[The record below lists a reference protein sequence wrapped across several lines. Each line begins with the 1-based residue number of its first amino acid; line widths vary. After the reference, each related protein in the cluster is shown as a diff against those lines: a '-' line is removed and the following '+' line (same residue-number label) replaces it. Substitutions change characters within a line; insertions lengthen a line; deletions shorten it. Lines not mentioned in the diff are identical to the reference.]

1 MRKVKIAYWAV
12 ILVLLLLFFVQNQEF
27 FMTKKSL
34 SWNIIS
40 IPSLASLEWKWF
52 FDYKTPEFQLIIFFL
67 IYFFAGVILTFI
79 YCFFNQIKYKR
90 TIRSLNRTCL
100 MNRSCE
106 SHENKISELERELEI
121 YRRGSP
127 DIDETVITN
136 APGGIEGGEEESFE
150 KARLKE
156 K

>member
-40 IPSLASLEWKWF
+40 IPSLAALEWKWF
-52 FDYKTPEFQLIIFFL
+52 FDYKTPEFQLILFFL
-67 IYFFAGVILTFI
+67 VYFFAGVILTFI
-79 YCFFNQIKYKR
+79 YCFFNQMKYNR
-90 TIRSLNRTCL
+90 TIRFLNRT
-100 MNRSCE
+100 CE
-106 SHENKISELERELEI
+106 SHENKISELEREMET
-121 YRRGSP
+121 YRKSSP
-127 DIDETVITN
+127 DID
-136 APGGIEGGEEESFE
+136 AGIINMGDREEADFSE
-150 KARLKE
+150 KARLRE

>member
-40 IPSLASLEWKWF
+40 IASLAALEWKWF
-52 FDYKTPEFQLIIFFL
+52 FDYKTPEIQLILFFL

-79 YCFFNQIKYKR
+79 YCFFNQIKYNR
-90 TIRSLNRTCL
+90 TIRFLNKT
-100 MNRSCE
+100 CE
-106 SHENKISELERELEI
+106 SHENKISELERELEMN
-121 YRRGSP
+121 RRGTP
-127 DIDETVITN
+127 DIDGGVIDM
-136 APGGIEGGEEESFE
+136 AGGEEADFSE
-150 KARLKE
+150 KARLREKE
-156 K
+156 